1 MAEALKFCR
10 DCAYLLGRR
19 TYIEEARNWK
29 CAAKQN
35 TKKRSMDL
43 VTGGTVIE
51 MIFHSCE
58 AARILQPA
66 IDTSCGPEGI
76 WYEEYK
82 QPDYSAGAGAVTP
95 VRSKRVN
102 AIELED
108 L

>member
-1 MAEALKFCR
+1 MWRWPGCKE
-10 DCAYLLGRR
+10 
-19 TYIEEARNWK
+19 
-29 CAAKQN
+29 
-35 TKKRSMDL
+35 
-43 VTGGTVIE
+43 
-51 MIFHSCE
+51 
-58 AARILQPA
+58 PA